1 MKINTI
7 LIIILL
13 ILIFI
18 SLINDYKNI
27 EGGPECIIYKKEKY
41 KQWKKNNDRNVKNKR
56 DDEKRRNRN
65 QGKESDRQSKG
76 ATNNS

>member
-41 KQWKKNNDRNVKNKR
+41 K
-56 DDEKRRNRN
+56 
-65 QGKESDRQSKG
+65 
-76 ATNNS
+76 

>member
-27 EGGPECIIYKKEKY
+27 EGGPRCIIYKKEKY
-41 KQWKKNNDRNVKNKR
+41 ERWKKNNDRNVKNKR
-56 DDEKRRNRN
+56 DDEKRRNRS
-65 QGKESDRQSKG
+65 QGRESDRQSKG
-76 ATNNS
+76 ATNS